1 MIERYNKEELN
12 KLLIEYSKN
21 KSLELRNKII
31 IMVFPLINHFA
42 YKYAKLNKIKT
53 KELYSYGVEGLIKAI
68 DKFDITLG
76 EFTSYASFKIIREI
90 KNGIAE
96 IKGYSINSY
105 WNLLMATK
113 DIQKENDRFINNDSE
128 YMIELILKL
137 LEENKISKITALN
150 LIKQNYINNPE
161 SIDDKN
167 KDYSHLKVIDPVS
180 IIEQKDMVKKIL
192 DSLNERERKIIEL
205 RYGFKDEICHTL
217 RDMEKMPEI
226 NLTREGIRKIEN
238 KTLTKIR
245 KEYK

>member
-42 YKYAKLNKIKT
+42 YKYAKLNNIKT

-105 WNLLMATK
+105 WNLLIATK

-161 SIDDKN
+161 SIDDEEN
-167 KDYSHLKVIDPVS
+167 DYSHLKVIDPVL
-180 IIEQKDMVKKIL
+180 IIEEKDIVENILNSLTKEEKKL
-192 DSLNERERKIIEL
+192 IEM
-205 RYGFKDEICHTL
+205 RFGFKDGKAYSLREI
-217 RDMEKMPEI
+217 EKMEDVNI
-226 NLTREGIRKIEN
+226 TREGLRLKEAKI
-238 KTLTKIR
+238 LRKIR
-245 KEYK
+245 KEFK